1 MRIYAHL
8 TQSQRYQISALK
20 HMGHSQVEI
29 ANFLGVHKSTISR
42 ELKRNTGGRGY
53 LPRQAHRKA
62 LNRRKDKISSR
73 ILESTWMLVEK
84 YIRQDWS
91 PEQISGWLNLNKDIR
106 ISHESIYQYILAD
119 KKSGGKLY
127 KHLRCRKKRKKR
139 YGKYDRRS
147 NHLKGRTSIDERPK
161 LVDNKERF
169 GDWEVDTI
177 IGKNHKQAIVS
188 VTERKSYLTLIRK
201 VDTRTAEN
209 VTEAVIDMLKPI
221 AGIVHTITSDNGK
234 EFAGHKKIAEKLDAD
249 FYFAHPYA
257 PWERGINENMNG
269 LIRQYVPKNTSFADV
284 DDSKVKYIM
293 ERLNNRPRKTNGYK
307 TPIQLLSKVRNVALR
322 I

>member
-8 TQSQRYQISALK
+8 TLFQRYQISFLNNK
-20 HMGHSQVEI
+20 GLSQTEI
-29 ANFLGVHKSTISR
+29 AEELRVHKSTVSR

-62 LNRRKDKISSR
+62 LNRRKDKVSPR
-73 ILESTWMLVEK
+73 IPESTWILVEK
-84 YIRQDWS
+84 YLKKDWS
-91 PEQISGWLNLNKDIR
+91 PEQISGWLNTEKDIC
-106 ISHESIYQYILAD
+106 ISHESIYQHILMD

-127 KHLRCRKKRKKR
+127 RHLRCRKKRKKR

-147 NHLKGRTSIDERPK
+147 NHIEGRTTIDERPK

-177 IGKNHKQAIVS
+177 IGKNHKQVIVS
-188 VTERKSYLTLIRK
+188 LTERKSYLTLIRK
-201 VDTRTAEN
+201 VDTKTAEN
-209 VTEAVIDMLKPI
+209 ITDAVIDMLKPI

-234 EFAGHKKIAEKLDAD
+234 EFAGHKKIAEELDAD
-249 FYFAHPYA
+249 FYFAHPYS
-257 PWERGINENMNG
+257 PWERGINENING

-307 TPIQLLSKVRNVALR
+307 TPIQVLSKVKTVALR

>member
-8 TQSQRYQISALK
+8 TLYQRYQISFLK
-20 HMGHSQVEI
+20 NKGLSQTEI
-29 ANFLGVHKSTISR
+29 AKELRVHKSTVSR

-53 LPRQAHRKA
+53 LPRQAQRKA
-62 LNRRKDKISSR
+62 LNRRKDKVSPR
-73 ILESTWMLVEK
+73 IPESTWVLVKK
-84 YIRQDWS
+84 YLKQDWS
-91 PEQISGWLNLNKDIR
+91 PEQISGWLIAEKGIC
-106 ISHESIYQYILAD
+106 ISHESIYQYALAD
-119 KKSGGKLY
+119 KKSGGNLY
-127 KHLRCRKKRKKR
+127 KHLRCQKKRKKR

-147 NHLKGRTSIDERPK
+147 NLLLDRTIIDERPK
-161 LVDNKERF
+161 LVDSKERI

-188 VTERKSYLTLIRK
+188 LTERKSYLTLIRK

-209 VTEAVIDMLKPI
+209 VTAAIIDMLKPI

-234 EFAGHKKIAEKLDAD
+234 EFAGHKKIAEELDAD

-257 PWERGINENMNG
+257 PWERGINENING
-269 LIRQYVPKNTSFADV
+269 LIRQYVPKKTSFDDV
-284 DDSKVKYIM
+284 DDTKIQHIM
-293 ERLNNRPRKTNGYK
+293 DRLNNRPRKTNGYK
-307 TPIQLLSKVRNVALR
+307 TPIQIISKVKTVALR

>member
-8 TQSQRYQISALK
+8 TLFQRYQISFLK
-20 HMGHSQVEI
+20 NKGLSQTEI
-29 ANFLGVHKSTISR
+29 AKELRVHKSTVSR

-62 LNRRKDKISSR
+62 VSRRKDKVFPR
-73 ILESTWMLVEK
+73 IPESTWMLVEK
-84 YIRQDWS
+84 HLKQEWS
-91 PEQISGWLNLNKDIR
+91 PEQISGWLSAEKNICV
-106 ISHESIYQYILAD
+106 SHESIYQYILAD

-147 NHLKGRTSIDERPK
+147 NHIEGRTTIDERPK

-201 VDTRTAEN
+201 VNTRTAEN
-209 VTEAVIDMLKPI
+209 VAEAVIEMLKPL
-221 AGIVHTITSDNGK
+221 AGIVYTITSDNGK
-234 EFAGHKKIAEKLDAD
+234 EFAGHKKIAEELGAD

-257 PWERGINENMNG
+257 PWERGINENING
-269 LIRQYVPKNTSFADV
+269 LIRQYVPKNTSFTDV
-284 DDSKVKYIM
+284 DDAKIKNIM

-307 TPIQLLSKVRNVALR
+307 TPIQVLSKVKTVALR

>member
-1 MRIYAHL
+1 MRIYTHL
-8 TQSQRYQISALK
+8 TQYQRYQISFLK
-20 HMGHSQVEI
+20 NMGLSQTEI
-29 ANFLGVHKSTISR
+29 AKELRVHKSTVSR

-53 LPRQAHRKA
+53 LPRQAQRKA
-62 LNRRKDKISSR
+62 LNRRKDKVSPR
-73 ILESTWMLVEK
+73 IPESTWTLVEK
-84 YIRQDWS
+84 YLKQDWS
-91 PEQISGWLNLNKDIR
+91 PEQISGWLVAEKDIC

-147 NHLKGRTSIDERPK
+147 NHLLDRTIIDERPK
-161 LVDNKERF
+161 LVDNKERL

-188 VTERKSYLTLIRK
+188 LTERKSYLTLIRK

-209 VTEAVIDMLKPI
+209 VSEAVIDMLKPI

-234 EFAGHKKIAEKLDAD
+234 EFAGHKKIAEELDAD

-257 PWERGINENMNG
+257 PWERGINENING
-269 LIRQYVPKNTSFADV
+269 LIRQYVPKKTSFDDV
-284 DDSKVKYIM
+284 DDKKIKYIM
-293 ERLNNRPRKTNGYK
+293 DRLNNRPRKTNGYK
-307 TPIQLLSKVRNVALR
+307 TPIQIISKVKTVALR